1 MAWNR
6 RRWAVAV
13 FGTLVLLQSMVL
25 LEPGAQAYF
34 WSILEGSSTPQK
46 SKLKFNR
53 KNRSRATDC
62 SRHFADFAL
71 RQPSTSNQSSSPF
84 GNSIPLVYVWFCG
97 DDDPTKPRQDSD
109 HVVSNGTSLNLE
121 AAKKRCGNT
130 ARYFQYTLGASLLHV
145 PTVVVITD
153 PLMVELFRIMYPADI
168 LAKLSVYNYS
178 EYMDR
183 KYWTINKLYEWNL
196 DCCPG
201 KQEPFEKL
209 NVLNFFIFRSW
220 MQRENTHLAAYAE
233 GDVAVLVPPFLREG
247 CQAELTWR
255 DRWDKEREWRAFEY
269 NAMAA
274 MGTVYT
280 LEVMNDFTD
289 FNINLYKEEYI
300 WIQKMFV
307 EASFMH
313 AINQMCTWYMY
324 AMASLDSESLPWSD
338 GAPWDLQYW
347 RYPPDFKRI
356 PKKMPRYDGTGM
368 PYRNATLPPT
378 KRLRICNGQ
387 FPVDDIVVDPDARF
401 WYEGPTELA
410 PTLRKRRIGS
420 RYLMTE
426 KKVIL
431 RNLHFQGQT
440 KNDAKRLFEPIF
452 KAHGCFNFTS

>member
-1 MAWNR
+1 
-6 RRWAVAV
+6 
-13 FGTLVLLQSMVL
+13 MVV
-25 LEPGAQAYF
+25 LEPGARTYF
-34 WSILEGSSTPQK
+34 WSILEGSLIPQT
-46 SKLKFNR
+46 SKLKLKL
-53 KNRSRATDC
+53 KNGSRATDC

-71 RQPSTSNQSSSPF
+71 RQPSPSNQSSSPF
-84 GNSIPLVYVWFCG
+84 GNAIPLVYVWFCG
-97 DDDPTKPRQDSD
+97 NDDPTKTKKKKNP
-109 HVVSNGTSLNLE
+109 VLSNGTNLTLE
-121 AAKKRCGNT
+121 AAKRRCGNT
-130 ARYFQYTLGASLLHV
+130 AGYFQYTLGASLLHV

-168 LAKLSVYNYS
+168 LAKLSVYDYS

-183 KYWTINKLYEWNL
+183 KYWKINKLYERNIG
-196 DCCPG
+196 CCPG

-233 GDVAVLVPPFLREG
+233 GDVAVLVPPYLREG

-255 DRWDKEREWRAFEY
+255 DRWDKQREWKAFEY

-289 FNINLYKEEYI
+289 FNIQLYKRQYI
-300 WIQKMFV
+300 WIQQMFV
-307 EASFMH
+307 EASFTR

-347 RYPPDFKRI
+347 RYPPHFKRI
-356 PKKMPRYDGTGM
+356 PKKMPAFDGTGM
-368 PYRNATLPPT
+368 PSRNATLPPT

-387 FPVDDIVVDPDARF
+387 FPVDGIKVDPDARL
-401 WYEGPTELA
+401 WYEGPKELA
-410 PTLRKRRIGS
+410 PTPTKRRIGS
-420 RYLMTE
+420 RYLMKE
-426 KKVIL
+426 KKVTL

-440 KNDAKRLFEPIF
+440 KHDVERLFEPIF
-452 KAHGCFNFTS
+452 KAHGCFNFTSKS